1 MATGESDSA
10 IAHKFL
16 MNPTQ
21 VETLDDLYDL
31 LELGKDSPLKYF
43 FVQRV
48 DSGYLGLASKPLIAG
63 QRMSDKA
70 CDDRTRM
77 SV

>member
-1 MATGESDSA
+1 MATGEADSA

-21 VETLDDLYDL
+21 VETMDDLYDL

-48 DSGYLGLASKPLIAG
+48 DQGYLGLAHRALIPG
-63 QRMSDKA
+63 QRMSE
-70 CDDRTRM
+70 
-77 SV
+77 